1 MSLTRRDAGQDA
13 MTVQVGLT
21 GSRNGHGASHYPDG
35 GPDLVTLTT
44 QHAMIRLAGS
54 PVANDQVF
62 VRRPGQDGRLTLPV
76 PARCEQVAKTDFGL
90 QEPDVNIA
98 KAGCNDGQASIKIQ
112 LINYNTIDGLQQ
124 FGLSS
129 LDYTVLLVNSDG
141 WTLAGAP
148 SSGQLVSFSGPD
160 RQTTTLSQTA
170 TTPANY
176 QIRVIGPDGQ
186 TTFVGNKTLSC
197 ESVGGGPSPTTTITL
212 SPPVHPPS
220 STPASSPSQSP
231 TPSHT
236 RTGQSSSAAPS
247 KSPVAHSSSA
257 RPSQPSSSFVNSGPG
272 DQPVLGAAA
281 ATSQAVAVRPSTT
294 PTTQVPLVS
303 ASPSKVIVAE
313 PPLVKALRMG
323 SPLSMSALL
332 IVLVFAASMAG
343 LVGSTIRSARRR

>member
-1 MSLTRRDAGQDA
+1 

-21 GSRNGHGASHYPDG
+21 GSRNGHGEGHYPDG
-35 GPDLVTLTT
+35 GPDLVTLTA
-44 QHAMIRLAGS
+44 QHTMIRLAGS

-62 VRRPGQDGRLTLPV
+62 VRRPGQDGMLTVPV

-160 RQTTTLSQTA
+160 RQTT
-170 TTPANY
+170 
-176 QIRVIGPDGQ
+176 
-186 TTFVGNKTLSC
+186 FVGNKTLSC

-220 STPASSPSQSP
+220 SAPASSPSQSP

-236 RTGQSSSAAPS
+236 RVSQSSSAAPS
-247 KSPVAHSSSA
+247 KSPVAHRSSG
-257 RPSQPSSSFVNSGPG
+257 RPSQPPNSFVNSGPG

-294 PTTQVPLVS
+294 PTTQAPVVS

-323 SPLSMSALL
+323 IPLSMSALL